1 MAINYLAK
9 LCESTSLTNPGVVTL
24 TAGCAANSLVLVALA
39 AKRSGATPGV
49 VSVVDSSGNAY
60 TVVNGSS
67 LSNSRPF
74 IAYCRTSNALTTSN
88 TITVTWNGALTDAW
102 ISAHAFDNAGGTA
115 HDTSIA
121 SATSTAPQV
130 EVDVTGSDWLSFASF
145 HWSSETTSLTVT
157 PVNSSLSRDDVTNNK
172 AECFSRNG
180 TTGSTH
186 TIGGT
191 TAISRLW
198 SGVAASFLVDPSGSG
213 TGNKRGQPTLVGV

>member
-39 AKRSGATPGV
+39 AKRSGSTPGV
-49 VSVVDSSGNAY
+49 VSVVDSSGNTY

-74 IAYCRTSNALTTSN
+74 IAYCRTSNTLTTSH

-102 ISAHAFDNAGGTA
+102 ISAHAFDNAGGTVYNTGTA
-115 HDTSIA
+115 GT
-121 SATSTAPQV
+121 TSTTPQV
-130 EVDVTGSDWLSFASF
+130 TVDVTGSDWLSFGVF
-145 HWSSETTSLTVT
+145 YFSSTSSVTIT
-157 PVNSSLSRDDVTNNK
+157 PVNSSLSRDDTTSNK
-172 AECFSRNG
+172 GEAFSRNG
-180 TTGSTH
+180 TTGTTH

-191 TAISRLW
+191 IASAAFW

-213 TGNKRGQPTLVGV
+213 TGNKRGQPTLIGV